1 MKLNHLILVICT
13 GILVGFSACKKDPFT
28 EADAIAAQKELIT
41 MKYGYEL
48 QLKNIEAAIQKAH
61 DDAQIAITNLNIKG
75 ASDLEKQKAQ
85 QELASYIARLEA
97 DRQDWLRYQVLQ
109 DSFNRA
115 IAARNAAEAAAAA
128 YYNMGSDLNGNFIAV
143 DIRTMKTVANAKLK
157 VLKWDASGYYE
168 ATSNAEG
175 IFVVK
180 QWHIMPN
187 SLLRVEG
194 PANTPNAVYAN
205 YTLIASFLD
214 ELMDELDI
222 LGSIPLISYDP
233 TKTST
238 LKGTIYAAKDL
249 TNDAADKAGSGI
261 FVKAVNYWG
270 GLIPSIRDTAVII
283 TISGV
288 TNAGAYSLKVPTDL
302 SNIFDQD
309 WDLDVASDMGGTIE
323 VYQRAYTLGEGANPY
338 QVLPTIEDSGLVTL
352 SAGVQDWTAGSAYF
366 MTLPDEDSDKGYS
379 MTLTDPLYILSYA
392 LSSLAGQDGVRS
404 PDGLVTFDSSLT
416 SFAFDVDGFVL
427 NNGWMQTSPS
437 EDDSYYYELPE
448 NGFNSDSSYKDPSNL
463 NPDSTLYDPL
473 SVSNGFFSLDEWLA
487 LSLAE
492 RTAIIAGRVANGNTT
507 YTPTTDDTPLYGN
520 DTLDVGIVDLSGFM
534 EDAPEL
540 VAIVGN
546 DDNESDEGKLISIEL
561 LEDASG
567 GLFNIDA
574 VLDDE
579 DINANLFTNYE
590 ENYKDAEEESSI
602 EFDVSGNRTRN
613 FYFGVYEDG
622 FEIRGQEAN
631 PYDPADVDTDGTS
644 GTDEVSSYPGYWEL
658 EIGG

>member
-75 ASDLEKQKAQ
+75 TSDLEKQKAQ
-85 QELASYIARLEA
+85 QEIASYIARLEA
-97 DRQDWLRYQVLQ
+97 DRKDYIRQRFLQ
-109 DSFNRA
+109 DSIDRA
-115 IAARNAAEAAAAA
+115 FAARNAAELAAAA
-128 YYNMGSDLNGNFIAV
+128 YYNMGFDLNGNYIAI
-143 DIRTMKTVANAKLK
+143 DARTEKTVANAKLK
-157 VLKWDASGYYE
+157 ILKWDASGYYE

-187 SLLRVEG
+187 SFFRVEG
-194 PANTPNAVYAN
+194 PANTANAVYAN
-205 YTLIASFLD
+205 YTILASFFD
-214 ELMDELDI
+214 EFMDEFGEI
-222 LGSIPLISYDP
+222 GAIPLISYDP
-233 TKTST
+233 TNTAT

-270 GLIPSIRDTAVII
+270 GNIPSIRDTAVII

-288 TNAGAYSLKVPTDL
+288 TNAGAYSLKVPRDL
-302 SNIFDQD
+302 SSEFDQQ
-309 WDLDVASDMGGTIE
+309 WDIDVASDMDGTIE

-352 SAGVQDWTAGSAYF
+352 SAGDQDWTAGSAYF

-379 MTLTDPLYILSYA
+379 MTLTDPLYILPYA
-392 LSSLAGQDGVRS
+392 LSSLAGQNGVRS

-416 SFAFDVDGFVL
+416 SFAFNVDGFVL

-473 SVSNGFFSLDEWLA
+473 GVSNKFFSLDEWLA

-520 DTLDVGIVDLSGFM
+520 DTLAVGIVDLSGFM

-546 DDNESDEGKLISIEL
+546 ADNESNEGKLGYIVL

-579 DINANLFTNYE
+579 ELNTKLFTNYDA
-590 ENYKDAEEESSI
+590 NYKGAETESSI
-602 EFDVSGNRTRN
+602 TLYVDGNTTMN

-631 PYDPADVDTDGTS
+631 PYDPADVDTEGTS
-644 GTDEVSSYPGYWEL
+644 GTVEVSSYPGYWEL
-658 EIGG
+658 GD